1 MTEESIQQVGLLN
14 EEEHRRQLDIN
25 GAGSSNKYSND
36 ILRESLIE
44 IVVGSASGAIA
55 KIVEYPFDTVKV
67 RLQYSQHF
75 DPSLFSSTL
84 DCLQKTYKNEGF
96 YKGFYKGL
104 MSPMIGSALEVSTL
118 FFSYRLA
125 QNYLNYLKKN
135 ENLQAELKMSEKL
148 LCGAIS
154 GVVTSFIL
162 TPIELLKC
170 KLQVDN
176 LERQKNINSN
186 TTSNNNNNNNNN
198 SGKLIPLI
206 KSIYKEQGLKG
217 LWKGQIPTC
226 IREAGG
232 SAAWFGCYEYALEVF
247 REQNIRK
254 QISLKSSN
262 DDNDDGSVKNKQK
275 YDGSDYSA
283 SQLLFAGAMAGIG
296 YNASLF
302 PADTIKN
309 MMQTQ
314 GGGKEKG
321 ENFLTISL
329 KVYKKNGI
337 RGFYSGLGVTLFKT
351 IPASAVM
358 FYCYE
363 IFKKELNE
371 LTSP

>member
-1 MTEESIQQVGLLN
+1 MSEESIQQVGLIN
-14 EEEHRRQLDIN
+14 EEDHRRQLNTN
-25 GAGSSNKYSND
+25 GGGSPNKYSND

-44 IVVGSASGAIA
+44 IAVGSASGAIA

-75 DPSLFSSTL
+75 DPPLFSSTL

-125 QNYLNYLKKN
+125 QNYLNYLKNN

-186 TTSNNNNNNNNN
+186 ISTNNKN

-206 KSIYKEQGLKG
+206 KSIYKEHGLKG

-247 REQNIRK
+247 REQNI
-254 QISLKSSN
+254 QKSMKVSHNN
-262 DDNDDGSVKNKQK
+262 DEFPKHNKQ

-314 GGGKEKG
+314 GGKEKG
-321 ENFLTISL
+321 DNFLTISL

-337 RGFYSGLGVTLFKT
+337 RGFYSGLGVTLFKS

-363 IFKKELNE
+363 IFKKELNG